1 MKRLIYYKRNGYEF
15 RIIERDEARNIA
27 VAVGVKNKA
36 GNLYDVLELS
46 TMGDAEEISERVTFT
61 DERQASEWFKEACKV
76 IA

>member
-36 GNLYDVLELS
+36 GNLYDVLKLS
-46 TMGDAEEISERVTFT
+46 VVGEVEGISEVTTYT
-61 DERQASEWFKEACKV
+61 DEGQARERFKSLQD
-76 IA
+76 